1 MRKLYTESLRRLAP
15 AGVLLTL
22 FFGSLSVIVGLNRGS
37 NVFINIEGLNY
48 ILYLFPYVAGAGLAI
63 VGFSFLNKRSASD
76 LYLGLPYRRSTLY
89 WGIMLSILTWGGIV
103 LVVSLLMTALSLSMT
118 NCLFLYS
125 HIGILFAYWFIA
137 FSLVAGALALGQCLS
152 GQWFFGLSWGL
163 VLLFMSRYVLLIA
176 ALYLESNVSR
186 NILWA
191 HSGILN
197 PGINFS
203 TGFLMDLLFAFTGV
217 EQQSGFFYLGSYLY
231 SLLVTAL
238 YMALGTLAF
247 CKRKGELSGS
257 SASSVKLQHL
267 LSILTAFVP
276 TILALYLYTEVG
288 TTSVMMVLMA
298 IGLLTFLGY
307 ELVASRSV
315 KRTLTSILWY
325 YVSFA
330 GAVVCLLGM
339 QLGVRVYESLIP
351 TSGEEIASVSFMS
364 APYLASVDNITDSQL
379 ARMQKVELKDEE
391 ILDMV
396 ADGIK
401 AYQTNSYRSYNYS
414 SKVAVKLKNGMTMYL
429 QCLVSGQLQWTLSQQ
444 EEYLAIAD
452 DLPSSEN
459 VIALRLWNSGLD
471 MEKSDQYKELYDL
484 LLSEMAENQK
494 SEEDIPM
501 LSFRVYA
508 KQGLQVYEDRVYVYR
523 SQAPKTAQKIV
534 ELSHTQKENLLDIWQ
549 TKELASVTVQDL
561 SPNEG
566 GTIDLYSTWA
576 TEDYSQQDLLTL
588 LRQMPLAEG
597 TEEHMLKV
605 VSYGY
610 YDSSPY
616 DAYDIYYNDLSLP
629 IYLAPTEEQYA
640 AFQKLYVLAIGDTE
654 KAMELGYIEYTDT
667 DTLYF

>member
-37 NVFINIEGLNY
+37 NVFINIEELNY

-89 WGIMLSILTWGGIV
+89 WGIMLSILTWGAII
-103 LVVSLLMTALSLSMT
+103 LVVSLLMTAMSLSMT

-125 HIGILFAYWFIA
+125 HLALLFAYWFIA

-163 VLLFMSRYVLLIA
+163 VLLFMGRYILFIA
-176 ALYLESNVSR
+176 ALYLEGNVSR

-197 PGINFS
+197 PSINFS

-267 LSILTAFVP
+267 LSVLTAFVP

-288 TTSVMMVLMA
+288 TTSVMMVLMV

-325 YVSFA
+325 GAALA

-351 TSGEEIASVSFMS
+351 TSGEEIASVSFMT
-364 APYLASVDNITDSQL
+364 APVMSSNVTDSQL

-396 ADGIK
+396 AEGIK

-414 SKVAVKLKNGMTMYL
+414 SKIAVKLKNGMTMYL
-429 QCLVSGQLQWTLSQQ
+429 QCLVSEQLQLTLSQQ
-444 EEYLAIAD
+444 EEYLAIAE
-452 DLPSSEN
+452 DLSSREN
-459 VIALRLWNSGLD
+459 VIALRLWNSSLD
-471 MEKSDQYKELYDL
+471 MEKSEQYKELYDL
-484 LLSEMAENQK
+484 LLSEMEENSQN
-494 SEEDIPM
+494 EEDIPM

-508 KQGLQVYEDRVYVYR
+508 KQGLQIYEDRIYVYR

-576 TEDYSQQDLLTL
+576 TEEYTQQDLLTL

-597 TEEHMLKV
+597 TEEHMLRV
-605 VSYGY
+605 MAYGY
-610 YDSSPY
+610 YESSPY
-616 DAYDIYYNDLSLP
+616 DSYDIYYNDLSLP

-640 AFQKLYVLAIGDTE
+640 AFQKLYVLALGDTE
-654 KAMELGYIEYTDT
+654 KAEELGYIEYTTT
-667 DTLYF
+667 DTLYGP